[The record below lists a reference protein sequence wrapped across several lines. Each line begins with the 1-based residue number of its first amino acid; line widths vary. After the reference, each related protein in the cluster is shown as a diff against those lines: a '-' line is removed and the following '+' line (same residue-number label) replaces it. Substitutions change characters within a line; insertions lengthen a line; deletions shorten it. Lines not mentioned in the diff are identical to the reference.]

1 MKKRWFT
8 LIEMLIVI
16 VIIGIL
22 AGALIPRIGNARDK
36 AQDVSIQANVNAITS
51 AAMQAIIDGRTPCGA
66 NDAIDYAAMSNYW
79 MTDLWADFLCRQVAG
94 DHVVVYTTGTAM
106 NVADNNNC
114 VLASITAL
122 AANSQLTDVLA
133 VVTPDGANNDVYC
146 LAQ

>member
-1 MKKRWFT
+1 M
-8 LIEMLIVI
+8 
-16 VIIGIL
+16 
-22 AGALIPRIGNARDK
+22 
-36 AQDVSIQANVNAITS
+36 
-51 AAMQAIIDGRTPCGA
+51 
-66 NDAIDYAAMSNYW
+66 
-79 MTDLWADFLCRQVAG
+79 
-94 DHVVVYTTGTAM
+94 VVYTTATAM